1 MKKNDA
7 SLKLLS
13 YFLLLLPLV
22 LGCKKESGQTQSIKI
37 SGLKEAVEVIR
48 DDVGINHIYANNQH
62 DLFFAQG
69 YCAAKDRLFQFEI
82 WRRQATGTVS
92 EILGNRELKR
102 DIGTRLFKFRGD
114 MNIEMKH
121 YHPDGIEIMTA
132 YTNGVNAYI
141 DEVLQNPELLPI
153 TFKALDILP
162 QKWTTEVIISRHQGL
177 LGNITEELD
186 IGRAVAKVGSQKV
199 KEYLWFHPKDPKID
213 LDSII
218 NGNLLSN
225 DILEL
230 YNAYRQP
237 IKFIP
242 EDIAPEYRLA
252 RGTEANTRH
261 SAALENSKKDKLY
274 VGSNN
279 WVTSSGLSENGHMY
293 MANDP
298 HRRLAIPSLRYYAHL
313 SAPGWNVIGGGEPE
327 IPGISIGHNEYG
339 AWGLT
344 VFETDGEDLYV
355 YDLNPNNPNQYK
367 YNGAWEDMLVIKEKI
382 VVKDSTD
389 VVVDLKYTK
398 HGPVTF
404 IDLANDKAYA
414 VKCAWLEPGGSPY
427 LASLRMNQ
435 AKTWEEFRAACNFS
449 HIPGEN
455 MIWGD
460 TDGNIGWQAVGIA
473 PIRRNFSGMVPIP
486 GDGRY
491 EWDGYLPIIE
501 KPSLYNPAKGFI
513 ATANQNVTPEDY
525 TEWDAIGFGWSDPYR
540 GMRVNEFLGS
550 GKQLNMEDMKQLQTD
565 YLSIPARELVP
576 ILLHLNTTNPLLNK
590 AIDQLKDWDFK
601 LDKSSIAAGIYVAW
615 EEELQ
620 NKLLD
625 YFPDPEAE
633 TLMQYLQMAKLL
645 EWILNPEKRF
655 GKNSGKKRDAYL
667 LGTFESAVKQLREEF
682 GPDMNSWKYGQAEYK
697 HVHIKHPLGE
707 VVNATLNA
715 KLNTV
720 LKPRGGNQHT
730 PGSTGSNKGQ
740 TSGATFRIIVDVN
753 DWDKTVGSNPPGQS
767 GNPDS
772 PFYKNLYGQWA
783 NDAYFPVYFSKA
795 KIDSVKSGKVLLVPN

>member
-1 MKKNDA
+1 
-7 SLKLLS
+7 
-13 YFLLLLPLV
+13 
-22 LGCKKESGQTQSIKI
+22 
-37 SGLKEAVEVIR
+37 VEVIR

-92 EILGNRELKR
+92 EILGKRELKR

-114 MNIEMKH
+114 MNTEMKH
-121 YHPDGIEIMTA
+121 YHPDGIEILTA
-132 YTNGVNAYI
+132 YKNGVNAYI
-141 DEVLQNPELLPI
+141 DEVLKKPELLPI
-153 TFKALDILP
+153 TFKALNILP

-186 IGRAVAKVGSQKV
+186 IGQAVAKVGAQKV

-213 LDSII
+213 IDPAIK
-218 NGNLLSN
+218 GDLLSD

-230 YNAYRQP
+230 YNAYRKP
-237 IKFIP
+237 IKFKPGDIVPKYRIAETKVAIAKRIAIP
-242 EDIAPEYRLA
+242 
-252 RGTEANTRH
+252 
-261 SAALENSKKDKLY
+261 ENSKKDKLFL
-274 VGSNN
+274 GSNN
-279 WVTSSGLSENGHMY
+279 WVTSPELSKNGHTY

-298 HRRLAIPSLRYYAHL
+298 HRRLAIPSLRYYVHL

-355 YDLNPNNPNQYK
+355 YDLNPDNPSQYK
-367 YNGAWEDMLVIKEKI
+367 YNGTWEDMLVIKEKI
-382 VVKDSTD
+382 KVRDSTD
-389 VVVDLKYTK
+389 VEVDLKYTR

-404 IDLANDKAYA
+404 VDQANHKAYA

-435 AKTWEEFRAACNFS
+435 ATTWEEFKEACNYS

-460 TDGNIGWQAVGIA
+460 TNGNIGWQAVGIA
-473 PIRRNFSGMVPIP
+473 PIRRNFSGLVPIP

-491 EWDGYLPIIE
+491 EWDGYLPIIQ
-501 KPSLYNPAKGFI
+501 KPSLYNPEKGFI

-540 GMRVNEFLGS
+540 GMRVNEVLGS
-550 GKQLNMEDMKQLQTD
+550 GKKLNMEDMKQLQTD
-565 YLSIPARELVP
+565 YLSIPARVLVP
-576 ILLHLNTTNPLLNK
+576 LLVNLNTTNPLVVK
-590 AIDQLKDWDFK
+590 AQEKFKDWDFK
-601 LDKSSIAAGIYVAW
+601 LDKNSITAGIYVAW

-620 NKLLD
+620 DKLLD
-625 YFPDPEAE
+625 YFPDPGAE
-633 TLMQYLQMAKLL
+633 MLLEYVQMARLL
-645 EWILNPEKRF
+645 EWILNPEKKF
-655 GKNSGKKRDAYL
+655 GKNSSEKRDAYL
-667 LGTFESAVKQLREEF
+667 IGTFESAVEQLQAQY
-682 GPDMNSWKYGQAEYK
+682 GPDMNSWKYGQANYK
-697 HVHIKHPLGE
+697 HVQIKHPLGE
-707 VVNATLNA
+707 VVNTTLNA

-730 PGSTGSNKGQ
+730 PGSTGSNKRQ

-767 GNPDS
+767 GNPES
-772 PFYKNLYGQWA
+772 PFYKNLYDQWA

-795 KIDSVKSGKVLLVPN
+795 KIDSVQREKVFLVPN